1 MDNIDVWDKK
11 TWCVPKIVQNGS
23 GTTQMWDVALF
34 GTLYTL
40 PFSLTRNLYELSYA
54 SIHKTFHT
62 WDHCQ
67 THPSSAHNMSPSW
80 QKLSAISTT
89 CSFLSFVYNGLFH
102 KNLGKLAPET

>member
-1 MDNIDVWDKK
+1 
-11 TWCVPKIVQNGS
+11 VPKIVQNGS

-62 WDHCQ
+62 
-67 THPSSAHNMSPSW
+67 
-80 QKLSAISTT
+80 
-89 CSFLSFVYNGLFH
+89 
-102 KNLGKLAPET
+102 